1 MSSLPVSEGDVEA
14 SDFPL
19 KAAGRARL
27 LVKVRSLEEL
37 HPFFLIVNSLPR
49 FAEEDRWGCRGGAD
63 GAQLSPLTKRERS
76 LPLVDKEM

>member
-27 LVKVRSLEEL
+27 LLS
-37 HPFFLIVNSLPR
+37 R
-49 FAEEDRWGCRGGAD
+49 FEVWKSSI
-63 GAQLSPLTKRERS
+63 LSS
-76 LPLVDKEM
+76 